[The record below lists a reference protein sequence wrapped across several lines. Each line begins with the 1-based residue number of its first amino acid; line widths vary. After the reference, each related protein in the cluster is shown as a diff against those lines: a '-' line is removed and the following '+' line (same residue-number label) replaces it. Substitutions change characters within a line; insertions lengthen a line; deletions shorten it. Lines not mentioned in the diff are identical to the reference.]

1 MAVAAP
7 PRAPGRPRC
16 DATRRTILSAAYELL
31 TEGGIRAFTI
41 EAVAARAGSAKT
53 TIYRWWPSKG
63 ALAVEAFREA
73 NSQAFAYPRTTSA
86 VADLRAQLRQLTETF
101 RGPAGQVVAGL
112 VAEMQGDEETRRA
125 YLEDCIGPRRA
136 EARRL
141 LERAVANGELRPDLD
156 ADVALDA
163 LYGALHWRLLTRR
176 EALDEAWVD
185 RLLDVVL
192 RGMAETQAAV
202 GPAAA

>member
-1 MAVAAP
+1 MAAAACA
-7 PRAPGRPRC
+7 RAPGRPRC
-16 DATRRTILSAAYELL
+16 DATRRTILTAAYELL
-31 TEGGIRAFTI
+31 TEGGIKAFTI

-73 NSQAFAYPRTTSA
+73 NSSAFAYPRTASA
-86 VADLRAQLRQLTETF
+86 VADLRAQLHQLTEIF
-101 RGPAGQVVAGL
+101 RGPAGQVIAGL

-141 LERAVANGELRPDLD
+141 IERGIVNSELRPDLD

-176 EALDEAWVD
+176 EELNESWVD
-185 RLLDVVL
+185 RLLEVVL
-192 RGMAETQAAV
+192 RGMAQAPV
-202 GPAAA
+202 PAGSDAA